1 MYLTQETDYA
11 MRIVF
16 CLAKAERRM
25 DAASISTEMC
35 VSLRFALKIMGK
47 LAGAGLINS
56 YKGIKGGYELACPP
70 DQITLRQVMEAVE
83 GRGYAFSRCL
93 CEGSDCNRGMAGCCV
108 FQQLWQGITDEVNQQ
123 LESVTFAQML
133 EREKSRRGALSAGTI

>member
-16 CLAKAERRM
+16 CLTKSHRRM
-25 DAASISTEMC
+25 DAASISEEMC

-56 YKGIKGGYELACPP
+56 YKGIKGGYELAYPP
-70 DQITLRQVMEAVE
+70 EQITLRQVMEAVE
-83 GRGYAFSRCL
+83 GRPYAFSRCL
-93 CEGSDCNRGMAGCCV
+93 CEGADCNRGMSGCCA
-108 FQQLWQGITDEVNQQ
+108 FQRLWQEITEQVNQK
-123 LESVTFAQML
+123 LENTTFADLLAQ
-133 EREKSRRGALSAGTI
+133 AQAASAAD

>member
-16 CLAKAERRM
+16 CLAKADRRM
-25 DAASISTEMC
+25 DAGSISKEMC

-56 YKGIKGGYELACPP
+56 YKGIKGGYELARRP
-70 DQITLRQVMEAVE
+70 DQITLRQVIEAVE
-83 GRGYAFSRCL
+83 GRSYAFSRCL
-93 CEGSDCNRGMAGCCV
+93 CEGADCNRGMSGCCT
-108 FQQLWQGITDEVNQQ
+108 FQQLWREITDEVNQK
-123 LESVTFAQML
+123 LENITFADLLARQ
-133 EREKSRRGALSAGTI
+133 ETTTPAGV

>member
-16 CLAKAERRM
+16 CLAKADRRM
-25 DAASISTEMC
+25 DAGSISKEMC

-56 YKGIKGGYELACPP
+56 YKGIKGGYELARRP
-70 DQITLRQVMEAVE
+70 DQITLRQVIEAVE
-83 GRGYAFSRCL
+83 GRPYAFSRCL
-93 CEGSDCNRGMAGCCV
+93 CEGADCNRGMSGCCT
-108 FQQLWQGITDEVNQQ
+108 FQQLWREITDEVNQK
-123 LESVTFAQML
+123 LENITFADLLARQ
-133 EREKSRRGALSAGTI
+133 EITTPAGV